1 MPIIGATQLEPV
13 NILGSYV
20 QGMELG
26 RANRLARQQEAAAM
40 AQAQREAE
48 MRNYLATADLSTPE
62 AQNQLLRFG
71 EPGAKMAQS
80 LATIGRER
88 TQQENTQLE
97 IAGRKIKR
105 QRDLL
110 APVSD
115 QAGWTAWRNSTL
127 DAYGDVPEMAQV
139 IPEQYSPAAKQ
150 QLLLSADDIVSRLP
164 MSPEKFAQEQELRR
178 TGASRT
184 VVQMPAAETE
194 RSKTVGKLGGEALV
208 NEFNAVSSASR
219 GLARD
224 YETLDLLRKGKPATG
239 ITSELETNIAR
250 FRSSV
255 GKDPESI
262 KTASDSQLL
271 EALLGQQVFEQIQ
284 SLGVGARGL
293 DTPAERE
300 FLREVIAGTRKLD
313 KQTLIQMAEM
323 RAKYKEDLVNDYN
336 ARIESGELDQF
347 FSDFGKPKRAFK
359 VPQRPAEPAAPK
371 TFATE
376 AQAEAAFKAGKL
388 KAGDRVTIGGVS
400 GTWK

>member
-1 MPIIGATQLEPV
+1 
-13 NILGSYV
+13 
-20 QGMELG
+20 MELG

-48 MRNYLATADLSTPE
+48 MRNYLATADLSSPE

-80 LATIGRER
+80 LATIGKER

-110 APVSD
+110 APVGD

-127 DAYGDVPEMAQV
+127 EAYGDVPEMAQV

-164 MSPEKFAQEQELRR
+164 MSQEKFAQEKELRAA
-178 TGASRT
+178 GASRT
-184 VVQMPAAETE
+184 VIGPAETA
-194 RSKTVGKLGGEALV
+194 RSGSVGKLGGEALV
-208 NEFNAVSSASR
+208 NEYNAASAASR

-250 FRSSV
+250 FRSAV
-255 GKDPESI
+255 GKDPDSI
-262 KTASDSQLL
+262 RTATDSQLL
-271 EALLGQQVFEQIQ
+271 EALLGSQVFEQIQ
-284 SLGVGARGL
+284 ALGVGARGL

-313 KQTLIQMAEM
+313 KDTLIRMAEM

-336 ARIESGELDQF
+336 SRIESGELDQF
-347 FSDFGKPKRAFK
+347 FTDFGKPKRAFN
-359 VPQRPAEPAAPK
+359 VPKRPEATPSLSAEDQAALDWANSNPRDPRATQIKQR
-371 TFATE
+371 
-376 AQAEAAFKAGKL
+376 L
-388 KAGDRVTIGGVS
+388 GVR
-400 GTWK
+400 